1 MKNTIF
7 LLIAV
12 VAILGCKPKSER
24 KKPVTASASAAA
36 SENKASSLTQTATAD
51 WVKVEGGT
59 KRVNRDVYIDAA
71 TIGDENGYRK
81 AWVLTD
87 NKGEP
92 IVLGG
97 GTTYLSKKTLYLFSC
112 GDKSGAYTKES
123 LHKEG
128 MGQGEVAFS
137 QTIDQP
143 RWLPGV
149 SGTVFEATIEAAC
162 KMKPVSAK

>member
-1 MKNTIF
+1 MKKTIV
-7 LLIAV
+7 LLIAI

-24 KKPVTASASAAA
+24 KKPATASASAAA
-36 SENKASSLTQTATAD
+36 SENKTSASAQTTTAD

-59 KRVNRDVYIDAA
+59 KRVNRDVFIDAA
-71 TIGDENGYRK
+71 TISDENGYRK
-81 AWVLTD
+81 AWVLFD

-112 GDKSGAYTKES
+112 GDKSGAYTNES

-128 MGQGEVAFS
+128 MGRGEVVFS

-162 KMKPVSAK
+162 KLEPRSSK